1 MSAPTTIAADAA
13 DISMIDKLGPVF
25 PNPTEFFP
33 MLIAFAIL
41 AFLMAKF
48 VWPMVTKALDE
59 RQDAIAGTIAKAEET
74 RIDAERMLDEYKAQ
88 MADARAD
95 AAKVIEEGRV
105 AADAIRADLVAKAE
119 AEAEGI
125 LVKAREAIQ
134 AEKRAAMAELQ
145 SSVADIS
152 VAVAGKI
159 IGESMTA
166 EKNAELIDRFVAE
179 VGGLNEN

>member
-1 MSAPTTIAADAA
+1 MSAPATVAASAA
-13 DISMIDKLGPVF
+13 DISIIDKLGPVF

-33 MLIAFAIL
+33 MLIAFGVL

-74 RIDAERMLDEYKAQ
+74 RIDAERLLEEYKVQ
-88 MADARAD
+88 MAEARGD
-95 AAKVIEEGRV
+95 AAKVIEEGR
-105 AADAIRADLVAKAE
+105 AAAEAIRADLVAKAE
-119 AEAEGI
+119 AEAEAMLG
-125 LVKAREAIQ
+125 KARDAID

-152 VAVAGKI
+152 VAVAGKL
-159 IGESMTA
+159 IGEKLSPEQDA
-166 EKNAELIDRFVAE
+166 ALIDRFVAE